1 VSLKKIAAVRRG
13 RKLPGGAGVR
23 SLRGPL
29 VGSAILL
36 MCSALAGAATGRAGA
51 DSSGEASGS
60 GLASP
65 KAIVWE
71 VRTLES
77 DRIGTTS
84 PVGLAFASS
93 NESFYLTDAPKQI
106 APPETAIA
114 RLEPFALRRNTDRV
128 GSFKVAVSVR
138 NPTNIA
144 FDDVRD
150 RLLLLRE
157 DGRQLFAIQA
167 NADGSLDTTSL
178 VRYDLSR
185 FRLGHPEGMTVD
197 PASGAIFILDG
208 SGPRIARLEPGSDG
222 GFADAD
228 VSSIDLAP
236 SGATNV
242 RGIAFDP
249 SSGHL
254 HVHAQ
259 GGKLYELTTGGQT
272 VAVRDLSGI
281 TLGTPQAM
289 VFAPSGDMTD
299 SPDEQSIYMAD
310 SGGSD
315 QALGQIVELSL
326 TAAVAP
332 AASSFSS
339 SLVHT
344 VNTAA
349 WDKPSPDPSG
359 LAYLPGKNRIMVSD
373 GEVEETVGGVTNFE
387 GANVWET
394 TFGGDV
400 LRTANVSKVQPTVVP
415 MSNEPTGVAY
425 DPGQD
430 LYYFS
435 DDSQKAVFR
444 LNPGA
449 DHVVGTADD
458 SWNSFGVSTFGDGDP
473 EGIAYDTA
481 HSRIFVADGV
491 NAEVYQYTTTGSLV
505 SHFDVAS
512 LGVQDPESVEYNP
525 VSGTLFVLSNRASGP
540 IVVET
545 SLDGTLIQTINVVA
559 AGARKPA
566 GLAYA
571 PASNGSGAFRFY
583 VADRGVDNDSNPN
596 EIDGKIYELTAPEA
610 APPNQDP
617 TITSDGGGPTASMS
631 VPENQTAVTD
641 VDATD
646 PENNSLTY
654 SLAGGADASDFTI
667 NQTSGI
673 LSFATAPDFEAP
685 GDANTDNV
693 YEATVAVS
701 DGRGGSDTQQISVTV
716 TNMDDTS
723 SFTFS
728 LRDAATVGGVS
739 VANED
744 IVSYDGAGHFSLAF
758 DGSDVGLAAYRIDG
772 FAWLDSDTLLLSVDT
787 DRTNILPGMTG
798 PIDESDV
805 VRFDASSLG
814 ATTAGTFS
822 MYFDGS
828 DVGLTQSA
836 ADVDALELLAD
847 GRIVISTT
855 GTVSVSGVSARDE
868 DLLAF
873 TPASLG
879 QTTAGTFALYFDGSD
894 VGLGENPEDVD
905 AVSVDASGRLLLSTA
920 DTFAVPGL
928 GGADEDVFV
937 FNPTQLGPTTA
948 GTYSPSLFF
957 DGSSSGLAANDV
969 FGIDVP

>member
-1 VSLKKIAAVRRG
+1 
-13 RKLPGGAGVR
+13 
-23 SLRGPL
+23 
-29 VGSAILL
+29 
-36 MCSALAGAATGRAGA
+36 
-51 DSSGEASGS
+51 
-60 GLASP
+60 
-65 KAIVWE
+65 
-71 VRTLES
+71 
-77 DRIGTTS
+77 
-84 PVGLAFASS
+84 
-93 NESFYLTDAPKQI
+93 
-106 APPETAIA
+106 
-114 RLEPFALRRNTDRV
+114 
-128 GSFKVAVSVR
+128 
-138 NPTNIA
+138 
-144 FDDVRD
+144 
-150 RLLLLRE
+150 
-157 DGRQLFAIQA
+157 
-167 NADGSLDTTSL
+167 
-178 VRYDLSR
+178 
-185 FRLGHPEGMTVD
+185 
-197 PASGAIFILDG
+197 
-208 SGPRIARLEPGSDG
+208 
-222 GFADAD
+222 
-228 VSSIDLAP
+228 
-236 SGATNV
+236 
-242 RGIAFDP
+242 
-249 SSGHL
+249 
-254 HVHAQ
+254 
-259 GGKLYELTTGGQT
+259 
-272 VAVRDLSGI
+272 
-281 TLGTPQAM
+281 
-289 VFAPSGDMTD
+289 
-299 SPDEQSIYMAD
+299 
-310 SGGSD
+310 
-315 QALGQIVELSL
+315 
-326 TAAVAP
+326 
-332 AASSFSS
+332 
-339 SLVHT
+339 
-344 VNTAA
+344 
-349 WDKPSPDPSG
+349 
-359 LAYLPGKNRIMVSD
+359 
-373 GEVEETVGGVTNFE
+373 
-387 GANVWET
+387 
-394 TFGGDV
+394 
-400 LRTANVSKVQPTVVP
+400 
-415 MSNEPTGVAY
+415 
-425 DPGQD
+425 
-430 LYYFS
+430 
-435 DDSQKAVFR
+435 
-444 LNPGA
+444 
-449 DHVVGTADD
+449 
-458 SWNSFGVSTFGDGDP
+458 
-473 EGIAYDTA
+473 
-481 HSRIFVADGV
+481 
-491 NAEVYQYTTTGSLV
+491 
-505 SHFDVAS
+505 
-512 LGVQDPESVEYNP
+512 
-525 VSGTLFVLSNRASGP
+525 
-540 IVVET
+540 
-545 SLDGTLIQTINVVA
+545 
-559 AGARKPA
+559 
-566 GLAYA
+566 
-571 PASNGSGAFRFY
+571 
-583 VADRGVDNDSNPN
+583 
-596 EIDGKIYELTAPEA
+596 
-610 APPNQDP
+610 
-617 TITSDGGGPTASMS
+617 MS
-631 VPENQTAVTD
+631 VPENQTVVTV

-693 YEATVAVS
+693 YEVSVAVS

-948 GTYSPSLFF
+948 GTYLPSLFF